1 MVSGVMT
8 DVGMVRDNNQDSYFV
23 PVNEDIPLF
32 VVADGMGGHKAG
44 EIASN
49 MAINIIKD
57 TFLKLKILP
66 MDEISITKLI
76 EQSIKEA
83 NEKIYLRSIE
93 KEAYSGM
100 GTTVTLAYIIN
111 RKLCIGH
118 VGDSRAYLFKDEN
131 LIQIT
136 EDHSLV
142 NELVKNGSI
151 TLEEAKTH
159 PQRNIITRAV
169 GTSETIEM
177 DIVVREYEEGNI
189 LLLCSDGL
197 TSMVKDSQIQDILS
211 KEKNIQKACENLV
224 SLSND
229 NGGYDNTTVIAI
241 KF

>member
-49 MAINIIKD
+49 MAINIIRD
-57 TFLKLKILP
+57 TFLELKIPP

>member
-23 PVNEDIPLF
+23 SVNEDIPLF

-57 TFLKLKILP
+57 TFLKLKTLP

-83 NEKIYLRSIE
+83 NEKIYLKSIE

-118 VGDSRAYLFKDEN
+118 VGDSRAYLFKGEN

-211 KEKNIQKACENLV
+211 KEKNIQEACENLV